1 MRFRLLAVA
10 GLVAVVGTFGVQAI
24 SQAAARSAGDARAH
38 SAAAAGVRACR
49 LWQLRLGNGG
59 KVSEKTQQETR
70 ILVLRN
76 ASSKRC
82 GLDGYPV
89 VALIGAHGR
98 VLPFRFRDHG
108 DQMLTSKSPHLVVLA
123 HGAKAYF
130 GINKNVCVNGS
141 TATARTL
148 TAWPLGQ
155 LTVRLAHSL
164 DYCGRRDPGHVV
176 DISPF
181 EKSVRAV
188 LAS

>member
-10 GLVAVVGTFGVQAI
+10 GLVGVAGTFGVQAT
-24 SQAAARSAGDARAH
+24 SQAAAWSAGDARAH
-38 SAAAAGVRACR
+38 SAAAVRVPACR
-49 LWQLRLGNGG
+49 LGQLRLGNGG
-59 KVSEKTQQETR
+59 KVSEKTEQETR

-76 ASSKRC
+76 ASAQRC

-89 VALIGAHGR
+89 VALLAAHGR

-108 DQMLTSKSPHLVVLA
+108 DQMLTSASPHLVVLA
-123 HGAKAYF
+123 AGGRAYF
-130 GINKNVCVNGS
+130 GINKNACVTGS
-141 TATARTL
+141 AATARTL

-155 LTVRLAHSL
+155 LTVRLARSL

-181 EKSVRAV
+181 ENTVRAV